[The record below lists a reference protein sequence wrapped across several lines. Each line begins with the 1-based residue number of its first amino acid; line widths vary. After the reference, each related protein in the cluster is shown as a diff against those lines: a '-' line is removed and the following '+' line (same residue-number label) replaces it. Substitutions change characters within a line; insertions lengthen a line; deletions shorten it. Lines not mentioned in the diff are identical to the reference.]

1 MADHPG
7 VRRPEIIRAA
17 RDLPLQR
24 RRRFPAPRRVDGFA
38 VKLGGTADE
47 KIRPSSCQRW
57 DVFLCPAIPFEATE
71 HEGGNHTMYDKV
83 STDMSVVERE
93 HEIAAK
99 WKEQDIIRKSFKL
112 RDGSGEHFT
121 FFDGPPTANGKP
133 HIGHIETRV
142 IKDLFPRFWTMKGK
156 SVTRKAGWDTHG
168 LPVELEVEKVLGLD
182 GKPQIEQYGI
192 EPFIG
197 ECKKSVWKYLHEW
210 EKMSDQVG
218 YWVDM
223 EHPYVTYHNDY
234 IESEW
239 WSLKKIYDK
248 GMLYLGHKIA
258 PYCPRC
264 GTALSSHEVAQGYKN
279 VKEVSAIVRFH
290 VKGMENTSFLAWTT
304 TPWTLPSNLAL
315 CVNPGATY
323 CKFNC
328 EGETFIMAKALVEK
342 VFAGKEVEMLEEMP
356 GQSLVGMEYEP
367 LYRFVEPEGGK
378 AWVVI
383 ADNYVTMEDGTGI
396 VHIAPAFGEDDN
408 RVCKANGIAFV
419 NLVDTQGCMVKETK
433 WPGVFVK
440 KADPMV
446 LDDLKER
453 KLLFAAIPF
462 AHDYPFCWRC
472 DTPLLYYP
480 RPTWY
485 IKMTAVRDNLMRNN
499 RTINWMPEHI
509 KEGRMGNFLENV
521 IDWGLSRER
530 YWGTPLPVWTCEC
543 GHVHVVGSIEE
554 LRKMAVKDPGPD
566 IELHRP
572 YIDEVTLRCEKCGG
586 EMHRVHDVI
595 DCWYDSGS
603 MPFAQWHYPFEN
615 KEKFEQ
621 NFPADFISEAIDQT
635 RGWFY
640 TLEAISTVLFD
651 RAPFNNCIV
660 MGHVQDAEGHKMS
673 KHLGNVVDPF
683 KMLDKF
689 GADALRWYFYTTT
702 APWLPKRFSEKAVM
716 EGQRK
721 VLGTLKNT
729 YAFFVMYA
737 QIDGFDP
744 KEHPLENVQL
754 SLMDKWILSRLNSL
768 IARVDSDLTAYR
780 ITEPA
785 GAIAD
790 FVDELSNWYVRRGRE
805 RFWGKGMA
813 GDKEAA
819 FATLYHVLVT
829 LSKVIAPFVPFL
841 AEDIYQNLVVNNIPG
856 APESVHLCDFPVCD
870 EKAIDKDMEQ
880 QMEALLE
887 VVQLGRACRNAA
899 SMKVRQPAAR
909 LFVKGASFHEAY
921 QVLCED
927 ELNVKQ
933 VIFTDSARDYTTHKL
948 KPQLRTLGPKYGK
961 LLGKIS
967 QQLAQMDGND
977 VVEAFER
984 GEQVAFEV
992 DGTAVT
998 LSKEDVLTEPMQKE
1012 GFTALEDKGVTVVLD
1027 TTLTPELVQEGYARE
1042 VISKI
1047 QTMRKD
1053 TDFEVTDRIDVR
1065 YSCGDTLASAIDAS
1079 REMIMNGV
1087 LALTLDRE
1095 EADDSFIAK
1104 EWDVNGEKAV
1114 ISIRKHV

>member
-1 MADHPG
+1 MYNKVPT
-7 VRRPEIIRAA
+7 
-17 RDLPLQR
+17 DLN
-24 RRRFPAPRRVDGFA
+24 F
-38 VKLGGTADE
+38 
-47 KIRPSSCQRW
+47 
-57 DVFLCPAIPFEATE
+57 
-71 HEGGNHTMYDKV
+71 V
-83 STDMSVVERE
+83 SRERE
-93 HEIAAK
+93 VARL
-99 WKEQDIIRKSFKL
+99 WKDKDVIRKSFDL
-112 RDGSGEHFT
+112 RKGGEQFT

-239 WSLKKIYDK
+239 WSLKQIYDK

-279 VKEVSAIVRFH
+279 VKEISAIVRFK
-290 VKGMENTSFLAWTT
+290 VKGQENTSLLAWTT

-315 CVNPGATY
+315 CVSPKDTY
-323 CKFNC
+323 CRLRC
-328 EGETFIMAKALVEK
+328 EGEDFIMAKALVEK
-342 VFAGKEVEMLEEMP
+342 VFEGKEVTILEEMP
-356 GQSLVGMEYEP
+356 GESLRGMAYEP
-367 LYRFVEPEGGK
+367 LYRFVEPDK
-378 AWVVI
+378 PAWYVVC
-383 ADNYVTMEDGTGI
+383 DNYVTMEDGTGI

-408 RVCKANGIAFV
+408 RVCQLNGLPFV
-419 NLVDTQGCMVKETK
+419 NLVDTQGCMTQETK

-440 KADPMV
+440 KADP
-446 LDDLKER
+446 LILEDLKER
-453 KLLFAAIPF
+453 GLLFAALPF

-485 IKMTAVRDNLMRNN
+485 IRMTAVRDNLLRNN
-499 RTINWMPEHI
+499 RSINWMPDHI

-530 YWGTPLPVWTCEC
+530 YWGTPLPVWTCSC

-554 LRKMAVKDPGPD
+554 LRRMAVKDPGPD

-651 RAPFNNCIV
+651 RAPFENCIV
-660 MGHVQDAEGHKMS
+660 MGHVQDAEGRKMS

-683 KMLDKF
+683 QMLDKF

-702 APWLPKRFSEKAVM
+702 APWLPKRFSEEAVQ

-721 VLGTLKNT
+721 FLGTLQNV
-729 YAFFVMYA
+729 YAFFAMYA

-744 KEHPLENVQL
+744 AAHPIEKVEL
-754 SLMDKWILSRLNSL
+754 SLMDKWILSKLNSL
-768 IARVDSDLTAYR
+768 IAKVDADLTAYR

-785 GAIAD
+785 GAIED

-829 LSKVIAPFVPFL
+829 LSKVIAPFVPFM
-841 AEDIYQNLVVNNIPG
+841 AEEIYQNLVVNNVPG
-856 APESVHLCDFPVCD
+856 APESVHLCDFPACD
-870 EKAIDKDMEQ
+870 AARVDQDMER
-880 QMEALLE
+880 QMDALLA

-899 SMKVRQPAAR
+899 NMKVRQPAAA
-909 LFVKGASFHEAY
+909 LYVKGAAFTEAY
-921 QVLCED
+921 SDLCKD

-933 VIFTDSARDYTTHKL
+933 VIFTEDARAFTSYKL
-948 KPQLRTLGPKYGK
+948 KPQMRTLGPKYGK
-961 LLGKIS
+961 LLGKIG
-967 QQLAQMDGND
+967 QHLQTLDGNE
-977 VVEAFER
+977 VVDAFAA
-984 GEQVAFEV
+984 GETVRFELEGTQVELT
-992 DGTAVT
+992 GG
-998 LSKEDVLTEPMQKE
+998 DVLTEPTQKP
-1012 GFTALEDKGVTVVLD
+1012 GFMAQQDRGVTVVLD
-1027 TTLTPELVQEGYARE
+1027 TNLTQALIDEGYARE
-1042 VISKI
+1042 IVSKV
-1047 QTMRKD
+1047 QTMRKEAGYD
-1053 TDFEVTDRIDVR
+1053 VTDRIQVR
-1065 YSCGDTLASAIDAS
+1065 CQCGDKLAAALEMGRD
-1079 REMIMNGV
+1079 MIMRGV
-1087 LALTLDRE
+1087 LALSLTRE
-1095 EADDSFIAK
+1095 APAQGWIAK
-1104 EWDVNGEKAV
+1104 EWDINGEKAT
-1114 ISIRKHV
+1114 IAIRK